1 MLGANAEQ
9 SDTTSIGSFEAATSA
24 TIALAKI
31 MCGDE
36 ANLDQTIIQT
46 YSSAFAVLSAIY
58 AITGDAPKSTIDRL
72 IPAMYCDEGGVLHV
86 DVELM

>member
-1 MLGANAEQ
+1 MLSANAEQ
-9 SDTTSIGSFEAATSA
+9 SDTESIGSFEAATSA

-36 ANLDQTIIQT
+36 ANLDQTVIQT

-58 AITGDAPKSTIDRL
+58 AITGDAPKSTIDHL

-86 DVELM
+86 DVDLM